1 MVVNSKLS
9 KDAVDLLQQ
18 AAAAVLSGV
27 VFQRSKANGQMLTYL
42 LTEICAGRAERI
54 NEYSIAIDL
63 LGRDGDFDPS
73 ADPIVRVRMRRLRE
87 ALGRHYA
94 NEAPSNG
101 PKIVLPKGRY
111 LLHAYVPDME
121 ASQTVAFGLS
131 SQSNDF
137 LRLRTVQWLS
147 VLFLSLAGAAM
158 VWDIWQLVKSLG
170 STSETTQPQPLS
182 DYPLI
187 DIFAFQ
193 NVTGLLEN
201 DRYERDFQLQ
211 LAADIQNFERLQ
223 VRVVS
228 LDTPKHTPAEAPHFK
243 RVGSLL
249 HLDEKID
256 IFASLIDVESG
267 VQILAKR
274 FSTDVEQDNIS
285 TALSTVSE
293 IVSGP
298 IEGQIGAVSHFFRTK
313 WR

>member
-1 MVVNSKLS
+1 
-9 KDAVDLLQQ
+9 
-18 AAAAVLSGV
+18 
-27 VFQRSKANGQMLTYL
+27 
-42 LTEICAGRAERI
+42 
-54 NEYSIAIDL
+54 
-63 LGRDGDFDPS
+63 
-73 ADPIVRVRMRRLRE
+73 
-87 ALGRHYA
+87 
-94 NEAPSNG
+94 
-101 PKIVLPKGRY
+101 
-111 LLHAYVPDME
+111 
-121 ASQTVAFGLS
+121 
-131 SQSNDF
+131 
-137 LRLRTVQWLS
+137 
-147 VLFLSLAGAAM
+147 
-158 VWDIWQLVKSLG
+158 
-170 STSETTQPQPLS
+170 
-182 DYPLI
+182 
-187 DIFAFQ
+187 
-193 NVTGLLEN
+193 
-201 DRYERDFQLQ
+201 
-211 LAADIQNFERLQ
+211 